1 MSDEVHGLFL
11 NELSFVPTAVEN
23 EDALLKVKSFP
34 VGIDLEGLNQA
45 GAPRSCLS

>member
-1 MSDEVHGLFL
+1 MDYFSMSSPLYQQ
-11 NELSFVPTAVEN
+11 
-23 EDALLKVKSFP
+23 LLRMRMLYSMVKSFP